1 MYQMK
6 YLILFF
12 ITAFTFLLADIPEL
26 SAETILD
33 SMTAIMKTENLSGT
47 MEQEIISSSGRER
60 TFEYNYYSAN
70 NGEDVLLR
78 YTLPKKVRHNAF
90 LIKNGGD
97 DIWVYFPRTRRV
109 RKLANHAKNQKVQ
122 GSDFSY
128 NDFSGSGDWN
138 LDYTAKKVFS
148 GERDNYLLV
157 LFPKNQKEDL
167 YEKLQIYVDKLSF
180 FPHRIE
186 YFAKDSH
193 LKTLFLEDI
202 KTISR
207 IPTAMTMRMVNHLEK
222 SNTTMRILEMD
233 YNIEFEADFFT
244 ERNLKK

>member
-1 MYQMK
+1 MNQIK
-6 YLILFF
+6 YLILFI
-12 ITAFTFLLADIPEL
+12 ITAYTFLLADIPEL
-26 SAETILD
+26 SAEAILD
-33 SMTAIMKTENLSGT
+33 SMTAIMKTENSSGK
-47 MEQEIISSSGRER
+47 MEQEIISSSRRER

-70 NGEDVLLR
+70 NGEDVLIR

-109 RKLANHAKNQKVQ
+109 RKLASHAKNQKVQ

-138 LDYTAKKVFS
+138 LDYKAKRTFS
-148 GERDNYLLV
+148 GERENYLLV
-157 LFPKNQKEDL
+157 LSPKSQKENL

-180 FPHRIE
+180 YPQRIE
-186 YFAKDSH
+186 YFTKGSH

-207 IPTAMTMRMVNHLEK
+207 IPTAMTMRMVNHLENSK
-222 SNTTMRILEMD
+222 TTMIILEMD
-233 YNIEFEADFFT
+233 YNIEFDAGFFT
-244 ERNLKK
+244 KRNLKK